1 MKLTAVIFINF
12 QNYYHYCNILNLRR
26 LIVKPKH
33 KTKMKKIIPILG
45 LLLFGFLLFYMTLPV
60 INYGFIGLPVLLLF
74 LILISIITFTKL
86 EVIKPANKLRLVSAP
101 PKLFFYTLFAVLAY
115 VVIVPLV
122 TSLPMFRSDAYQKL
136 IGKVEDG
143 QNLKNHIA
151 PISLDKIRVVDEELA
166 MLLGEKIIGS
176 QPSLGSQT
184 EIGEFTIQKV
194 NDELYWVAPLLHT
207 GFFKWYNNSGGTP
220 GYVMVSATNERDVKL
235 IQEVKGK
242 PVRIKYQSGAFFGS
256 RIDRHVYF
264 NGYATVGLEDFNF
277 EIDDNGH
284 PYWIVTKYKKR
295 IGFAGNDA
303 TGVLVVDAQT
313 GDIQEYDIA
322 NTPLWVD
329 RIQPISFVE
338 EQLNDWGE
346 YVHGYWNWSNE
357 NKLMTTEGLT
367 LVYGENHKSY
377 WYTGLSSVGK
387 EESAVGF
394 VLVDTRTKE
403 ATYYRQ
409 SGATEYAAQ
418 SSAEGKVQEK
428 GYHASLPIPYLINN
442 IPTYV
447 MTLKDDGGLVKM
459 FAMVSIN
466 DYTIVGVGNTM
477 RETLMAYKNVYNMAD
492 NGIDPAAVSN
502 KKSYKSVVTRIE
514 NDVKNG
520 NSFYYFTIKDYP
532 NIFVGSSQL
541 SNELPVT
548 MVGDSIN
555 ISFDVDLEEVI
566 DVSSFDNI
574 NIGKK
579 K

>member
-1 MKLTAVIFINF
+1 MKRF
-12 QNYYHYCNILNLRR
+12 
-26 LIVKPKH
+26 
-33 KTKMKKIIPILG
+33 IPILA
-45 LLLFGFLLFYMTLPV
+45 LLLFGFLLFYTTLPV
-60 INYGFIGLPVLLLF
+60 INYGFIGLPVLLVF
-74 LILISIITFTKL
+74 IIIMAIIIFTKL
-86 EVIKPANKLRLVSAP
+86 EVVKPANKLRLISAP
-101 PKLFFYTLFAVLAY
+101 PKFFFFALLAVLAY
-115 VVIVPLV
+115 VVIVPLL

-136 IGKVEDG
+136 IGDVKNG
-143 QNLKNHIA
+143 ANLKNHIA
-151 PISLDKIRVVDEELA
+151 PISLDKIRVVDEQLA

-235 IQEVKGK
+235 IQDVKGK
-242 PVRIKYQSGAFFGS
+242 PVRIKYQPEAFFGS

-277 EIDDNGH
+277 EIDDSGH

-303 TGVLVVDAQT
+303 TGVLVVDAET
-313 GDIQEYDIA
+313 GAIQEYDIA

-329 RIQPISFVE
+329 RIQPISFIE

-346 YVHGYWNWSNE
+346 YVQGYWNWSNE

-492 NGIDPAAVSN
+492 NGIDPASVST
-502 KKSYKSVVTRIE
+502 KKSFKSIVTRIE

-548 MVGDSIN
+548 MVGDSIT

-579 K
+579 Q

>member
-1 MKLTAVIFINF
+1 
-12 QNYYHYCNILNLRR
+12 
-26 LIVKPKH
+26 
-33 KTKMKKIIPILG
+33 MKKIILILA
-45 LLLFGFLLFYMTLPV
+45 LLLIGFLLFYNVLPV
-60 INYGFIGLPVLLLF
+60 INYGFVGLPLLLLLLL
-74 LILISIITFTKL
+74 LIAIVLFSKIEVTSTTRKL
-86 EVIKPANKLRLVSAP
+86 NMFSKTNKI
-101 PKLFFYTLFAVLAY
+101 LFFLSFGLLVYL
-115 VVIVPLV
+115 VVVPLA
-122 TSLPMFRSDAYQKL
+122 TSLPMFRSSAYQKL
-136 IGKVEDG
+136 IGKVENGED
-143 QNLKNHIA
+143 LKNHIA

-176 QPSLGSQT
+176 QPSLGSQA

-207 GFFKWYNNSGGTP
+207 GFFKWYNNSEGTP

-235 IQEVKGK
+235 IQDINGK
-242 PVRIKYQSGAFFGS
+242 RLSIKYQPAAYFGS

-277 EIDDNGH
+277 EIDDKGN

-303 TGVLVVDAQT
+303 TGVLTVDAQT
-313 GDIQEYDIA
+313 GEIKEYDIN

-329 RIQPISFVE
+329 RIQPISFIE

-346 YVHGYWNWSNE
+346 YVHGFWNFSNE
-357 NKLMTTEGLT
+357 NKLQTTEGLT

-387 EESAVGF
+387 EESTVGF

-403 ATYYRQ
+403 TTYYKQ

-428 GYHASLPIPYLINN
+428 GYHASLPIPYVINN

-492 NGIDPAAVSN
+492 NGINPESVTS
-502 KKSYKSVVTRIE
+502 KKSLKTIVTRIE

-520 NSFYYFTIKDYP
+520 NSFYYFTVKDYP

-548 MVGDSIN
+548 AIGDSIS

-566 DVSSFDNI
+566 DVSSFDNK
-574 NIGKK
+574 NIGNKNK
-579 K
+579 M